1 MSEAAESITSPEA
14 APERASTPEARAGA
28 ARIRIERE
36 LSESQP
42 EPAPEASSDPIQDPP
57 PPVSEA
63 DSDGEPDNAALLK
76 AKQVRAARLAS
87 LRAAEQ
93 ERQERERARK
103 FSESPE
109 AKRLKELEGIE
120 RRLTD
125 PREIFALAQERG
137 LTAGQL
143 AEYLK
148 ESIETPEK
156 LEAKRMKA
164 EISTEIEALKAQLE
178 EERQQRAALERSREE
193 AEIAQELI
201 ARTASER
208 KVAPYSARY
217 MERVGRDAFIGYAEK
232 VAHTLPEGC
241 GIEALHDAI
250 ENNLEQLAVIYGGEG
265 SHSPQTKPIPTH
277 AAAKAPTTITNAL
290 AATRATVGDEE
301 AEADGPRPSLEE
313 RIQRARKRAR
323 LA

>member
-1 MSEAAESITSPEA
+1 MSETAEAITSPEA

-28 ARIRIERE
+28 ARIRLERE

-42 EPAPEASSDPIQDPP
+42 EPAPEASSDPIPDPP

-109 AKRLKELEGIE
+109 AKRLKELEGLE
-120 RRLTD
+120 KRLTD

-164 EISTEIEALKAQLE
+164 EITSEIEALKAQLE

-193 AEIAQELI
+193 AEVANELI
-201 ARTASER
+201 ARTAAER

-217 MERVGRDAFIGYAEK
+217 MERVGREAFIQYAEK
-232 VAHTLPEGC
+232 VAQVMPEGC

-250 ENNLEQLAVIYGGEG
+250 ESNLEQLAVIYGGE
-265 SHSPQTKPIPTH
+265 SSPTKTQPIPTH